1 MTTLSRR
8 DFVIAG
14 LSLPVAAALANLP
27 GTPDADAKVPLG
39 GPQVPGWYR
48 YKVGDIEVT
57 VITDGTSRF
66 RFADTHVANK
76 TREEVNAGLAAA
88 FYPPDMMATPY
99 NPVVVNT
106 GTKLVAIDPGVGEA
120 AFATS
125 KGATGQFQT
134 NLKAAGFDRSLIDI
148 VLISHFHGDH
158 INGILGADGKLAFP
172 NAEVMVPAAE
182 WTYVMDDGEMSRAPA
197 GRMQDVFK
205 NARRVFDAI
214 GRKVTPYEAGK
225 DVTPGIAAV
234 ATPGHSAGHN
244 SHIVSSGKEAVYIQA
259 DVTHVPYLFARNP
272 GWHAFYDQDAALAEA
287 TRRKVY
293 DMLSAERMPVQ
304 GFHYPFPSLAHVERT
319 PTGYR
324 EIAMPWNTAL

>member
-1 MTTLSRR
+1 MPNISRR
-8 DFVIAG
+8 ELVAG
-14 LSLPVAAALANLP
+14 AAALPVAVAFTSIACVTTAQAAQPPA
-27 GTPDADAKVPLG
+27 GAQA
-39 GPQVPGWYR
+39 PGWYR

-57 VITDGTSRF
+57 VVTDGIGRF
-66 RFADTHVANK
+66 RFADTHVSNK

-99 NPVVVNT
+99 NPVVINT
-106 GTKLVAIDPGVGEA
+106 GAKLVAIDPGVGEA

-134 NLKAAGFDRSLIDI
+134 NLKAAGIDRAAVDI

-158 INGILGADGKLAFP
+158 VNGILGADGKLAFA
-172 NAEVMVPAAE
+172 NAEVLVPEVE
-182 WTYVMDDGEMSRAPA
+182 WKYFMDDSEMSRAPA

-214 GRKVTPYEAGK
+214 GRKVTPYEAEK
-225 DVTPGIAAV
+225 DVIPGIAAV
-234 ATPGHSAGHN
+234 ATPGHTPGHI
-244 SHIVSSGKEAVYIQA
+244 SHIVSSGNAKVYVQA
-259 DVTHVPYLFARNP
+259 DVTHVPHLFARNP
-272 GWHAFYDQDAALAEA
+272 GWHAFYDQDGPLAEM

-293 DMLSAERMPVQ
+293 DMLAAERMPVQ

-319 PTGYR
+319 ATGYR
-324 EIAMPWNTAL
+324 EVPMPWNTAL